1 MGLLAIVK
9 LFLVVFGNIITILTG
24 VLFINHRELLSY
36 FKDTFTFIKDDYNP
50 PSNIKHM
57 GLFPSIG
64 KVIKSSFNL
73 LGDGASIKENEL
85 NEEFG
90 VNQILVLIGQVLIIS
105 GILGMVLMIL
115 GTIWM
120 ISESQINV
128 NLY

>member
-1 MGLLAIVK
+1 
-9 LFLVVFGNIITILTG
+9 
-24 VLFINHRELLSY
+24 
-36 FKDTFTFIKDDYNP
+36 
-50 PSNIKHM
+50 M